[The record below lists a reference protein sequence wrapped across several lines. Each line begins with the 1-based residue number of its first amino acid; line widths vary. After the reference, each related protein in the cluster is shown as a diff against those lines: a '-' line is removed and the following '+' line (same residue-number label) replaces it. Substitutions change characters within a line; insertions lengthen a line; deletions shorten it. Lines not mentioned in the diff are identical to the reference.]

1 MDLLLE
7 NVLKTNSRV
16 TDARTTI
23 ASRVHNKVFLLENPT
38 AALTTKPNHKK
49 HNKRLSSQL
58 LGCKKR
64 PALGTNHKYVF
75 VLDAQLLYILIPSV
89 HAPRIAW
96 HHLLSKHLSVHIA
109 YLQKV

>member
-1 MDLLLE
+1 MSVDLLLE
-7 NVLKTNSRV
+7 NVLKTNPRM

-49 HNKRLSSQL
+49 HNKRLSCQL

-75 VLDAQLLYILIPSV
+75 
-89 HAPRIAW
+89 
-96 HHLLSKHLSVHIA
+96 
-109 YLQKV
+109 